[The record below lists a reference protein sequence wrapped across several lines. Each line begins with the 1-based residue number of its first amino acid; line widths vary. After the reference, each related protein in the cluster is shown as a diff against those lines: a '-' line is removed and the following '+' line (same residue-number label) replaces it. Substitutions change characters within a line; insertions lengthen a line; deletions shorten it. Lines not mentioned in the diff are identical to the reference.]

1 MEIPMSRDK
10 QVIDLT
16 KLDLEDETTNLIL
29 NMSAGLLPENL
40 SIDEVELLK
49 KKYGEDWFTVLGY
62 TEPQCKKP

>member
-1 MEIPMSRDK
+1 MSRDK

-62 TEPQCKKP
+62 TEPQYKKP